1 MRKHVLVLTT
11 SVAILILGALAAS
24 SQQPP
29 LITPSPG
36 GAAPNLQPPSAAA
49 PVPKPSSVT
58 GPIPQPPSA
67 ASPFL
72 KPSSGRYPPGM
83 MGPGRDLG
91 MMGSMPMRMMFAL
104 MDADGDGKLSLQE
117 WQAAQ
122 ERIFKAMDSNK
133 DGFVTLE
140 EMQNFMRGTGRP
152 FPLRRE

>member
-1 MRKHVLVLTT
+1 
-11 SVAILILGALAAS
+11 
-24 SQQPP
+24 
-29 LITPSPG
+29 
-36 GAAPNLQPPSAAA
+36 
-49 PVPKPSSVT
+49 
-58 GPIPQPPSA
+58 
-67 ASPFL
+67 
-72 KPSSGRYPPGM
+72 
-83 MGPGRDLG
+83 MGPRRDLG
-91 MMGSMPMRMMFAL
+91 MMGSMLPMRMMFAL